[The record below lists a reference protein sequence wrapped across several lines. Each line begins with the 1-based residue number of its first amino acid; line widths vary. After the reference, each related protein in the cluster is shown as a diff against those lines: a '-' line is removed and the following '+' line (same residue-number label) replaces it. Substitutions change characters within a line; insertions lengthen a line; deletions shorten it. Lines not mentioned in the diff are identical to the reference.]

1 MTSVVS
7 PLGVTIKPIIVQFSS
22 DSVSVGRAVDARPL
36 FVLREAMNTSTPAT
50 DSRTV
55 LLALTD
61 LFHSIFFSHL
71 HLNPKTCKVLLVEP
85 MLACSQWRDCVLTVL
100 LRDFKVWTV
109 SFQSDLCLAALGS
122 GWANG
127 LIVST
132 ERLESSA
139 VAFTHDRVLL
149 HTLSNASIGLSTLKD
164 TMAKA
169 LQSTV
174 EMGEEELW
182 QILDE
187 ANGALQS
194 GAGDSVVISPRRS
207 LPRGCAL
214 TCTDLR
220 LFLSSIAEELS
231 DLVLHVIKLCPLD
244 CRSLVAGNVLLLDKA
259 GKLDEL
265 KDQVHALCEKEGVE
279 VQFAQAADWVWMGA
293 VVFSNSQS
301 NNEHFLTLEQL
312 CSSPLEPISS
322 VDEISFGGSL
332 LRTPD
337 WMAVSPAQ
345 WHFFAPV
352 PQRD

>member
-1 MTSVVS
+1 
-7 PLGVTIKPIIVQFSS
+7 
-22 DSVSVGRAVDARPL
+22 
-36 FVLREAMNTSTPAT
+36 
-50 DSRTV
+50 
-55 LLALTD
+55 
-61 LFHSIFFSHL
+61 
-71 HLNPKTCKVLLVEP
+71 

-187 ANGALQS
+187 ANGALQFLDQS

-259 GKLDEL
+259 GKSRFFTLSSHRSNHPPL
-265 KDQVHALCEKEGVE
+265 GVE